1 MNQSHRQKQG
11 PQRGVKQELLRFS
24 SEVLSCDR
32 SVRRVANPYRAEL
45 RKECVQIASPHDVRP
60 RLGNGACNGA
70 SNERHIF
77 QTRPAVDAV
86 GRVPSQAIE
95 KRREQGRSA
104 PTRHVRYVF
113 GPSDNCGGISPSQI
127 HRTTPV
133 CWLLWRNGRKSGS
146 DSNSCGTSQRK
157 SRWQA
162 HSVTP
167 SRNSTLTLI
176 FACPTTANS

>member
-60 RLGNGACNGA
+60 RLGHGGCNWA

-77 QTRPAVDAV
+77 GPDLRLTRSSGCPRFVREL
-86 GRVPSQAIE
+86 GPTWNRTS
-95 KRREQGRSA
+95 KR
-104 PTRHVRYVF
+104 
-113 GPSDNCGGISPSQI
+113 
-127 HRTTPV
+127 
-133 CWLLWRNGRKSGS
+133 
-146 DSNSCGTSQRK
+146 TSY
-157 SRWQA
+157 
-162 HSVTP
+162 
-167 SRNSTLTLI
+167 
-176 FACPTTANS
+176 